1 MVAMPCSSRSSQPR
15 TELRSPALQA
25 DSLPAEP
32 PGKPQLQASANS
44 NGKTTP
50 RYLVIQQNT
59 FPSLPLLKLLRANP
73 PHHIF
78 MFKSFKASDCSLI
91 LLLENHKQRVLT
103 ENKIKK
109 KTGMKHLNVTVCFFF
124 VRFWVLVVP
133 ELEGEFPPI
142 TYLFKLKTWQ
152 PRDLTSSVLG
162 GLRKKNVV
170 SLGTE
175 DVGWKEAIPELI
187 LFLKE
192 KLVEKRWYLN

>member
-1 MVAMPCSSRSSQPR
+1 MELTSLPLKWRLNYVTLFKGKNVITGMVWMVAMPCSSRSSQPR

-25 DSLPAEP
+25 DS
-32 PGKPQLQASANS
+32 GKPQLQASANS

-124 VRFWVLVVP
+124 CQIL
-133 ELEGEFPPI
+133 
-142 TYLFKLKTWQ
+142 
-152 PRDLTSSVLG
+152 SVG
-162 GLRKKNVV
+162 G
-170 SLGTE
+170 
-175 DVGWKEAIPELI
+175 P
-187 LFLKE
+187 
-192 KLVEKRWYLN
+192 

>member
-1 MVAMPCSSRSSQPR
+1 MELTSLPLKWRLNYVTLFKGKNVITGMVWMVAMPCSSRSSQPR

-25 DSLPAEP
+25 DS
-32 PGKPQLQASANS
+32 GKPQLQASANS

-109 KTGMKHLNVTVCFFF
+109 KNRHETFKCYCLLFFLSDF
-124 VRFWVLVVP
+124 ECWWSLSWRENSHPSRIFSNLRP
-133 ELEGEFPPI
+133 DSLEI
-142 TYLFKLKTWQ
+142 
-152 PRDLTSSVLG
+152 
-162 GLRKKNVV
+162 
-170 SLGTE
+170 
-175 DVGWKEAIPELI
+175 
-187 LFLKE
+187 
-192 KLVEKRWYLN
+192 